1 MLPSKTD
8 IAADIVITSTDGLF
22 EIVDAFEIDKIAF
35 VNPAVDFVTEI
46 ELNLQW
52 LDGKTARAAS
62 RNIEILELGSS
73 GGVENDEEVFPRDV
87 SWLVYVW
94 RDNLFVQENI
104 TDRQKAFW

>member
-1 MLPSKTD
+1 MLPSKTY

-35 VNPAVDFVTEI
+35 VNPAVDFVAEI
-46 ELNLQW
+46 ELNLKW
-52 LDGKTARAAS
+52 LDGKAARTS
-62 RNIEILELGSS
+62 RNLELLNLESS

-104 TDRQKAFW
+104 TDRQKAL